1 MVASVYIVGVIHIAH
16 EKKKKK
22 KKTDCSCM
30 KSKTHFQHKIKT
42 NIIMKNSILSSRPST
57 YNTKTK
63 REPVIKHTIFRLIFE
78 STR

>member
-16 EKKKKK
+16 EKKNS
-22 KKTDCSCM
+22 SCM

-63 REPVIKHTIFRLIFE
+63 REPVIKHTIFCLIFE

>member
-22 KKTDCSCM
+22 KNSSCM

-57 YNTKTK
+57 YN
-63 REPVIKHTIFRLIFE
+63 REPVIKHTIFSLIFE

>member
-16 EKKKKK
+16 EKKN
-22 KKTDCSCM
+22 SSYM